1 MKALEYFKELNDK
14 GYFSMGANSTE
25 HNMALEMFYGGQVAM
40 VYVELEEFRDIE
52 EKMAGN
58 WGFFAMPSI
67 EGTPGNPKFLTGA
80 PDGFMVSA
88 RTKHP
93 DQAVAFLS
101 FLTNKENS
109 DKMVRAMG
117 WPSPVIGAVNKE
129 NSLEMLVKGLEA
141 VTEAE
146 GMALWLD
153 TDIDIKISDVYL
165 PDLQELLNGDKSAE
179 EVMKDVQAAAA
190 AVRAEAAKQ

>member
-1 MKALEYFKELNDK
+1 
-14 GYFSMGANSTE
+14 MGANSTE
-25 HNMALEMFYGGQVAM
+25 HNMALEMFYGGQAAM

-80 PDGFMVSA
+80 PDGFMVSV

-93 DQAVAFLS
+93 DQAVAFLN

-109 DKMVRAMG
+109 DKMVWAMG

-129 NSLEMLVKGLEA
+129 NSMEMLVKGLEA
-141 VTEAE
+141 VTRAE

-179 EVMKDVQAAAA
+179 EVMKDVQAAAT
-190 AVRAEAAKQ
+190 AVRSEATKQ